1 MKKDTSVFTQAVHA
15 GDDLS
20 KHYGAV
26 SVPIYNASLYAFED
40 AEEGRRIHNYEQE
53 GYFYGRLGNPTQE
66 ALELAMAQLEHGEAA
81 LAFASGMAAIS
92 AGALSVVKAGDHIVA
107 PEGIYANAQKLF
119 DYLQESL
126 GISVTYVDATD
137 AANYAA
143 AIRPETKLFHLESPS
158 NPILKITDIAAAV
171 SIAKA
176 GNIRTLIDNT
186 FASPFN
192 QTPLDMG
199 VDLVAHSATKYLG
212 GHSDLTA
219 GMLIGSRELIDIAR
233 HKTTVLFGGNI
244 APQTAWLVL
253 RGIKTLA
260 LRMERHNA
268 NALKIA
274 EFLSGHPRVSA
285 VHYPGLSSHK
295 NHDVAARQMRGFGGM
310 VSFDVG
316 SVEAGVALLNG
327 LEVCLIAT
335 SLGGVETVMQ
345 HSASMTNAKTPREV
359 RLRSGITDGMI
370 RLSVGVEAVEDLI
383 ADLDQALGKIG

>member
-1 MKKDTSVFTQAVHA
+1 MKKDISIFTRSVHA

-20 KHYGAV
+20 KHYGAA
-26 SVPIYNASLYAFED
+26 SVPIYNASLYVFED

-92 AGALSVVKAGDHIVA
+92 AGVLSVVKAGDHIVA

-137 AANYAA
+137 AENYAA
-143 AIRPETKLFHLESPS
+143 AARPETKLFHLESPS
-158 NPILKITDIAAAV
+158 NPILKITDIAAVAE
-171 SIAKA
+171 IAKA
-176 GNIRTLIDNT
+176 RNIRTLIDNT

-219 GMLIGSRELIDIAR
+219 GVLIGSRELIDIAR
-233 HKTTVLFGGNI
+233 YKTTLLFGGNI

-268 NALKIA
+268 NALKTA
-274 EFLSGHPRVSA
+274 EFLSGHSKVSA

-295 NHDVAARQMRGFGGM
+295 NHEVAAKQMRGFGGM

-316 SVEAGVALLNG
+316 NIEAGVALLNN
-327 LEVCLIAT
+327 LELCHIAT
-335 SLGGVETVMQ
+335 SLGGVETVIQ
-345 HSASMTNAKTPREV
+345 HSASMTNAKMPRDV
-359 RLRSGITDGMI
+359 RLKSGITDGMI
-370 RLSVGVEAVEDLI
+370 RLSVGVEEADDII
-383 ADLDQALGKIG
+383 ADLENALARL